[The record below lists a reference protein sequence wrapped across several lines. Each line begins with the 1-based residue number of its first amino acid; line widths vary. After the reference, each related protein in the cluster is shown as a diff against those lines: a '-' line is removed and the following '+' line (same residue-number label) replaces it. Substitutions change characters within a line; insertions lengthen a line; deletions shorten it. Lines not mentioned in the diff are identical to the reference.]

1 VSALGQPAS
10 SEHLKGRVAVVTG
23 AVGGLGQAICAALV
37 SAGAAVAAV
46 DRRQD
51 ALDSVGPELSAGGAR
66 LATVAADVSDPDS
79 VARMG
84 TEVTRQLGPADILVN
99 NAAIYPRRPWTEVS
113 FSEWDEVMAVN
124 AKGCFLCA
132 RALGEGLR
140 ASPHGRIVNVSSIT
154 FLKGSERLAAYISSK
169 GAVIGLTRAL
179 ARELGPEGVTVNA
192 IAPGAFPTDAEKIH
206 PDPEDYDRLVLEQQ
220 CIKRRGRP
228 EDVGQL
234 VAFLAGDGASFI
246 SGQTIVI
253 DGGWT
258 LN

>member
-1 VSALGQPAS
+1 
-10 SEHLKGRVAVVTG
+10 
-23 AVGGLGQAICAALV
+23 
-37 SAGAAVAAV
+37 
-46 DRRQD
+46 
-51 ALDSVGPELSAGGAR
+51 
-66 LATVAADVSDPDS
+66 
-79 VARMG
+79 
-84 TEVTRQLGPADILVN
+84 
-99 NAAIYPRRPWTEVS
+99 
-113 FSEWDEVMAVN
+113 MAVN

-132 RALGEGLR
+132 RALSEGLR

-154 FLKGSERLAAYISSK
+154 FLRGSEQLAAYVTSK

-179 ARELGPEGVTVNA
+179 ARELGPDGVTVNA

-206 PDPEDYDRLVLEQQ
+206 PDLDAYERFVLEQQ

-258 LN
+258 FH